1 MKTLKKYFR
10 FTCIFLLLTFLVP
23 EFHVLANTQ
32 PQLKSRFGD
41 WSVFTH
47 STGDRNIC
55 YIASTPIKQDPKD
68 KNWTPNFF
76 ISRIDMNY
84 NQPSLNIGYKLK
96 DGTSISVK
104 ILNSTFAMT
113 SNKDGITAWLMTEN
127 EEKNLVEAMKKG
139 YQMILKG
146 TS

>member
-76 ISRIDMNY
+76 ISSNHFYAFGFVTII
-84 NQPSLNIGYKLK
+84 SLLTY
-96 DGTSISVK
+96 
-104 ILNSTFAMT
+104 LNSIKFKPPNA
-113 SNKDGITAWLMTEN
+113 A
-127 EEKNLVEAMKKG
+127 A
-139 YQMILKG
+139 Y
-146 TS
+146 